1 VPVAG
6 SAAAAGRACVAHGV
20 VIGDDAL
27 VLDAQD
33 VVPGAAVG
41 GHEGGAGLQGGHR
54 EAGIVLGQIDL
65 GDEAI
70 GGRERGD
77 AGEPEL
83 LGQAV
88 LERAE
93 HALRAASGE

>member
-1 VPVAG
+1 VP
-6 SAAAAGRACVAHGV
+6 AAALRQLQEELAVAHGIV
-20 VIGDDAL
+20 VGDDAL

-33 VVPGAAVG
+33 VVPGAAVS
-41 GHEGGAGLQGGHR
+41 GHEGGAGLQGGNR

-83 LGQAV
+83 LG
-88 LERAE
+88 
-93 HALRAASGE
+93 